1 MGDKV
6 GGRGKNLKKCVMSFM
21 DAGTYVKDH
30 ITLRMK
36 FNSNFFNYRFI
47 WKRSDL
53 ISNALI
59 VYLPGIIYFLFF
71 QCGDTW
77 KFIINIKE
85 NSESSHSLF
94 EKHSNKYK
102 VQSIQSEIEMTQ
114 IMTEA
119 EKPKESSNFSYNKLV
134 NNYFVLEPI

>member
-1 MGDKV
+1 MRDV
-6 GGRGKNLKKCVMSFM
+6 IYGRRHLCKRSYYLKDEIQFKIFQLS
-21 DAGTYVKDH
+21 
-30 ITLRMK
+30 L
-36 FNSNFFNYRFI
+36 I

-85 NSESSHSLF
+85 SSKSSHSLF

>member
-1 MGDKV
+1 M
-6 GGRGKNLKKCVMSFM
+6 
-21 DAGTYVKDH
+21 
-30 ITLRMK
+30 
-36 FNSNFFNYRFI
+36 
-47 WKRSDL
+47 
-53 ISNALI
+53 
-59 VYLPGIIYFLFF
+59 
-71 QCGDTW
+71 
-77 KFIINIKE
+77 
-85 NSESSHSLF
+85 F